1 VLLSTYAHL
10 SAQSDE
16 HAAQAVAAIIDDKAL
31 TT

>member
-16 HAAQAVAAIIDDKAL
+16 QVAQAVAAIIDDKSL